1 MREDTDCGLTYLAI
15 RLGRDNTL
23 VCSLQERN
31 LLSTSDNKET
41 VGVAALGRG
50 ASTVKLSIFFSVFE
64 VFTLEQDNY
73 DIFEGDRVGLFNG
86 EG

>member
-1 MREDTDCGLTYLAI
+1 M
-15 RLGRDNTL
+15 
-23 VCSLQERN
+23 
-31 LLSTSDNKET
+31 ET
-41 VGVAALGRG
+41 MGVAALGQG

-73 DIFEGDRVGLFNG
+73 DIFEGDRVGLFNR